1 MQYHSQAFFAR
12 VITSLLLGLA
22 FISAHAQG
30 RLAFITNSGQLA
42 TINADG
48 SDLRTLTERD
58 DAVFQFPAWS
68 PAGNMLA
75 TIAASREG
83 GQIVVVEDSLEP
95 NSTVIYNSAQEAP
108 FYLYWSPN
116 GEVVSFLANHP
127 SGIALHLANARAAT
141 SDLYALGSPF
151 YWQWSADS
159 EELLVH
165 IGLVGDDTRLAFIPA
180 TMPLSDVRAR
190 FDGLDNLEPPGLFR
204 APGIASSGNYLA
216 YASQD
221 ASGNSR
227 VIVQSY
233 PDVINTDATRRE
245 FPHRGLTAL
254 AWNPMN
260 DVLAFTSPDVQSPHS
275 FGTLRL
281 LDAETGDLEVV
292 SDDLVIAFFW
302 SPDGRYLAY
311 LTPVQVQ
318 GEGVAQLRDELP
330 NDELLNDELT
340 AQGLTAQNQ
349 GFVLDVVVVDVTTE
363 VLEPQFLYSFT
374 PTQVFMNQFIPFFDQ
389 YALSHRVWSPTSD
402 ALALSAA
409 VGGRAQIAV
418 LPLAGEPRLIADGTM
433 PFWQHE

>member
-1 MQYHSQAFFAR
+1 MKHPSKVHHHLRALLVR
-12 VITSLLLGLA
+12 TIPSLLLGLA
-22 FISAHAQG
+22 FISANAQG

-48 SDLRTLTERD
+48 SDLRTLTEQD

-83 GQIVVVEDSLEP
+83 GKIVVAEDSLEP
-95 NSTVIYNSAQEAP
+95 NSTAIYSSAQEAP

-127 SGIALHLANARAAT
+127 SGIALHLANASAAT

-159 EELLVH
+159 SALLVH

-180 TMPLSDVRAR
+180 TTPLSDVSAR
-190 FDGLDNLEPPGLFR
+190 FDGVDNLEPPGLFR
-204 APGIASSGNYLA
+204 APGIASSGRYLA
-216 YASQD
+216 YAAQD
-221 ASGNSR
+221 ASGASR

-233 PDVINTDATRRE
+233 PEIPNTDVTRRE
-245 FPHRGLTAL
+245 FPHLGLTAF

-260 DVLAFTSPDVQSPHS
+260 DVLAFTSPEVQSPHS

-281 LDAETGDLEVV
+281 LDADTGDLEVV

-311 LTPVQVQ
+311 LTPVSVQ
-318 GEGVAQLRDELP
+318 GEGVAQLE
-330 NDELLNDELT
+330 NNFI
-340 AQGLTAQNQ
+340 AQGQ

-409 VGGRAQIAV
+409 VDGRAQVTV
-418 LPLAGEPRLIADGTM
+418 LPLVGEPRLIADGTM